1 MSRFFVPSSFPAHV
15 ISANYIQVL
24 GQIDL
29 FYGNV
34 MNAAI
39 GPDGQSRPM
48 IIEVR
53 ELIGCSIN
61 MTNSDYSDDEY
72 SSEAGVYRAMF
83 LKDW

>member
-1 MSRFFVPSSFPAHV
+1 
-15 ISANYIQVL
+15 
-24 GQIDL
+24 
-29 FYGNV
+29 

-61 MTNSDYSDDEY
+61 MADSDYSDDDEY
-72 SSEAGVYRAMF
+72 SSEAGVYRAMC